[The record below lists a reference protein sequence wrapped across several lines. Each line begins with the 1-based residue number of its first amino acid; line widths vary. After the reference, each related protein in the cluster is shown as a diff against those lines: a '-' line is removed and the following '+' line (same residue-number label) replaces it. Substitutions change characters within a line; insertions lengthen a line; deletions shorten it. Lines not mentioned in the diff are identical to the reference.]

1 MTPAVV
7 TNTQIAMDNQEAGKM
22 SQNSPGLLSVV
33 VSPAQKQVEFSFV
46 KELTSHITRQVE
58 RDIPVFVMP
67 PMYCH
72 DQRSDS
78 KTFSDQLCATL
89 TDYLHRG
96 VRRLLLVPWGDGQM
110 TDALIE
116 ATTRALYA
124 ATGEEVSTTTISAP
138 CVHVDGVSVKRAF
151 EGFSS
156 VQDQLNPLVEQFPG
170 WDHEYT
176 CFSSADAK
184 IVLLRSIN
192 CMRLQPQGNA
202 MKLTIMKALAAAFC
216 PDQVWTVPVNAL
228 NQWERDGHIYAR
240 YLVSLLSATM
250 ESLRHER

>member
-1 MTPAVV
+1 MTSAAV
-7 TNTQIAMDNQEAGKM
+7 TNTQIAMDKQVSGKM

-33 VSPAQKQVEFSFV
+33 ESPAQKQVEFSFV
-46 KELTSHITRQVE
+46 KELASHITRQVE
-58 RDIPVFVMP
+58 RHIPVFVMP

-78 KTFSDQLCATL
+78 EKFSDQLCAAL
-89 TDYLHRG
+89 TDCLHRG

-124 ATGEEVSTTTISAP
+124 ATGKEVSTLTISAP

-176 CFSSADAK
+176 CFSAADAK

-192 CMRLQPQGNA
+192 CMRLQPRGNT

-216 PDQVWTVPVNAL
+216 PDQVMTMPVSTL
-228 NQWERDGHIYAR
+228 NQWERDGLIYAH
-240 YLVSLLSATM
+240 YLVSLLSAAL
-250 ESLRHER
+250 EPLRHER